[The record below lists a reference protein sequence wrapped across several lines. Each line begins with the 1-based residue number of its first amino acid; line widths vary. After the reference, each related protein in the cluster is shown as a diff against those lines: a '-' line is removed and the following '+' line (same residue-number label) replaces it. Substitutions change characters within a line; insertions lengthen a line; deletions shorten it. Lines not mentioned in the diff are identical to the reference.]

1 MKKSGVLIIGH
12 GSSSAD
18 WVRLVDDA
26 VAQLELPV
34 PVVTCFLELV
44 EGRSIE
50 DGLRQLES
58 EGVERIIAVPLF
70 VASGSNHIDEI
81 GCLLGVRQS
90 SDGDEGL
97 QPIKTKAEI
106 VYCPPMDDHPL
117 VEEILLD
124 RARELS
130 IDPASE
136 VVVLVGHGADKGEN
150 HARWEG
156 LLQRLAVAVRK
167 RGGFKGATYGTLHPD
182 NLHVRARAVSRKN
195 RALIVPLF
203 LSEGYFTRQV
213 IPSRL
218 KGLAYA
224 YSGKAYLPHPHVAH
238 WLKAVITDAL
248 YHSSEVGE
256 MRRAHG

>member
-18 WVRLVDDA
+18 WVKLVDHA
-26 VAQLELPV
+26 VGQLDLPV

-44 EGRSIE
+44 EGRLIE
-50 DGLRQLES
+50 DGIRQLES
-58 EGVERIIAVPLF
+58 EGVQRIIAVPLF
-70 VASGSNHIDEI
+70 VASGSTHIDEI
-81 GCLLGVRQS
+81 GCMLGVRQPPE
-90 SDGDEGL
+90 SDKQL
-97 QPIKTKAEI
+97 KPIETKAEI

-117 VEEILLD
+117 IEEILLD
-124 RARELS
+124 RAKEIS
-130 IDPASE
+130 TDPASE
-136 VVVLVGHGADKGEN
+136 VVVLVGHGADEGTY

-182 NLHVRARAVSRKN
+182 NLHMRARAVSRKN

-218 KGLAYA
+218 QGLAYA
-224 YSGKAYLPHPHVAH
+224 YSGKAYLPHPHVAQ
-238 WLKAVITDAL
+238 WLEDVIKRAL
-248 YHSSEVGE
+248 Y
-256 MRRAHG
+256 A